1 MDRKLGISI
10 YPDKSSIDD
19 MKAYIDKA
27 SKYGF
32 KRIFSNLLLP
42 NKSKKEIVTTFKD
55 IFKYSKDRDFE
66 IIVDTNENIFKM
78 FDIKI
83 DDLSFFRNIG
93 ADGIRLDGGFSNMQK
108 ARLTYNKENLKIE
121 INMSAVEHAI
131 DNLFDYSPNRFN
143 LLGCHN
149 FYPQRH
155 SGISLDFFNRNTI
168 KFNQKKIR
176 TAAFICSQ
184 NNNAYGP
191 WPITEGLPTLEMH
204 RDLPMDVQLKHFI
217 AMDSIDDIIIS
228 NCYPSDEELNKI
240 KNISLTEPTLSVEL
254 EDKLPDVMKKIVLD
268 TDLFYRGDVSDYIIR
283 SSNTVAEF
291 EDEDIPQFN
300 QKEYIEKGSIIV
312 NANEYKQYK
321 AEFQIA
327 KQTFKNTGKSNVVGK
342 ITDDE
347 IFILDFLKPWQKFN
361 LKLKESEK

>member
-1 MDRKLGISI
+1 MERKLGISI

-83 DDLSFFRNIG
+83 DDLSFFKNIG

-155 SGISLDFFNRNTI
+155 TDINQDFFNRNTI
-168 KFNQKKIR
+168 KNKKKKIR

-240 KNISLTEPTLSVEL
+240 KNISLTEPTFSVEL